1 MREAGVFEA
10 AQHPAPEGAPEPMGS
25 AWPDSGGHPSL
36 KPGVSKGH
44 PLGIIGAAV
53 LTSEGQP
60 GPEGAFL
67 APGLM

>member
-1 MREAGVFEA
+1 MLEA
-10 AQHPAPEGAPEPMGS
+10 AQHPAPEGAPEPFGS
-25 AWPDSGGHPSL
+25 ARPDSGSHPSP

-53 LTSEGQP
+53 LTSERQP